1 MRHAWPGDPPQTASA
16 HTPSGSTTL
25 AALST
30 AEPDRLTASSLGS
43 ARQVFSD
50 KMLMQLSIW
59 KKDWDAENKVYEPI
73 DLSYKP

>member
-1 MRHAWPGDPPQTASA
+1 M
-16 HTPSGSTTL
+16 L

-30 AEPDRLTASSLGS
+30 AEPDRRTAPSLGS